1 MTTAPI
7 TAADFLRGVLA
18 TPPARWPD
26 HASIGSALARLE
38 HEFGAACRAEWA
50 KALNAAF
57 AASAGPV
64 AAPEVSEAPGA
75 PEAPIGSPA
84 RPWMPGD
91 PIPGAGGA
99 EHSPPPPP
107 STTPDVVVGA
117 PRRGVADDFDAFVG
131 IAAIRGKTA
140 LTPPEVMHGSG
151 LKMIEAGERLLAADA
166 GIYGQQA
173 LALILAGNKLLKEAA
188 PFMVAKRIEVA
199 GAGGS
204 AASHEENLAATW
216 AAMQA
221 VRAGG

>member
-1 MTTAPI
+1 MTSTS
-7 TAADFLRGVLA
+7 TAAEFLRGVLA

-26 HASIGSALARLE
+26 HASIGSALAHLG
-38 HEFGAACRAEWA
+38 HEFGVACRAEWA

-64 AAPEVSEAPGA
+64 ATASAT
-75 PEAPIGSPA
+75 EAPIGSPA
-84 RPWMPGD
+84 RPWTPGD
-91 PIPGAGGA
+91 PVPGVGGA
-99 EHSPPPPP
+99 EHPPQP
-107 STTPDVVVGA
+107 SMAPGIVAEA
-117 PRRGVADDFDAFVG
+117 PRRGFGPDFDAFAG

-140 LTPPEVMHGSG
+140 MTPPEVMHGSG

-166 GIYGQQA
+166 GVYGERA
-173 LALILAGNKLLKEAA
+173 LALIVAGNKLLKEAA
-188 PFMVAKRIEVA
+188 PFMVAKKVEVA

-221 VRAGG
+221 VRAGR

>member
-7 TAADFLRGVLA
+7 TAAEFLQSVLRS
-18 TPPARWPD
+18 PPARWPD
-26 HASIGSALARLE
+26 HAVILAALAHLE
-38 HEFGAACRAEWA
+38 HEFGVACRAEWA

-57 AASAGPV
+57 AASAGQV
-64 AAPEVSEAPGA
+64 ATPDAPGA

-84 RPWMPGD
+84 RPWTPGD

-99 EHSPPPPP
+99 EHAPP
-107 STTPDVVVGA
+107 SSATPDVVVGA
-117 PRRGVADDFDAFVG
+117 PRRGVADDFDAFAG

-166 GIYGQQA
+166 GIYGDRA
-173 LALILAGNKLLKEAA
+173 LALIVAGNRLLKEAA
-188 PFMVAKRIEVA
+188 PFMVAKKVEVA

-216 AAMQA
+216 AAMRAMQD
-221 VRAGG
+221 VRAGR